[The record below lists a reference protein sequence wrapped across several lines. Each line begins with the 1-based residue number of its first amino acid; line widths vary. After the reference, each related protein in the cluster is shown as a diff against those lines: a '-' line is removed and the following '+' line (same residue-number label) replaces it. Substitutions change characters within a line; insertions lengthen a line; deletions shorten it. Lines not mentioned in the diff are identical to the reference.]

1 MVISIKMLEAGPDPA
16 GYYLSRQGGCPADY
30 YLGAEPAGRWLGA
43 GGAAAGLTG
52 RFDPAAAQ
60 QLRHLLAGASPG
72 GEPLVPQ
79 VLRADPRGLLPAAP
93 LVEAVRARAADQSLP
108 VQALFAEPRDG
119 AAFAAMTGRVDRPYR
134 GRTATVDPARA
145 GRIAA
150 AAGLDAREIYRG
162 EDGTDHYAQAMKY
175 AGRRVDRRRPGLD
188 VTVSAPKSVSILFA
202 LADPDV
208 SAQVR
213 AAHQAAVSEVVD
225 YLESV
230 AGHALRGHH
239 GDGQRAARIGTDGW
253 IVAAFEHRTSRAG
266 DPQLHTHLVV
276 PNVLRSAD
284 GKWSAVDSKA
294 VFRHALTGSYLYHS
308 VLRGQLTERLGVGWT
323 TPVKGIAEVDGM
335 PADLMDTFSTRR
347 RQIIR
352 AMGLAGHNGPAAAQ
366 AACLATRPDK
376 APEEPEQTLR
386 QRWAAKSRAA
396 GHRPARVVAD
406 VLGRSRILAAP
417 PVDRLAAHLLGPT
430 GLTAQATGFDRRD
443 LLQALCESLP
453 PGLPVIRAQIES
465 AADRVLR
472 HRDTIRL
479 ATRTEDGGRWTT
491 TELLAIEQAAL
502 HLAKDLRDGP
512 APAVGRGE
520 AVNAP
525 AAPRLSSPARRGG
538 TASAGLSNG
547 LSAEQ
552 QDMVSALAAT
562 SGLAVVV
569 GPAGA
574 GKTAAI
580 AAAAQVWAEHGRPVR
595 GAAVAAVTAR
605 RLEHATGIPAT
616 SLTRILG
623 VARRAD
629 PATGRPA
636 GLPRGGVLVVDEA
649 SMVDT
654 RTLAALLAETRS
666 AGGTL
671 VLVGDPAQL
680 PEIGA
685 GGLFAALA
693 RHPGTITLT
702 DNRRQTEAWERRALA
717 DLRAGDP
724 DAAVAAY
731 ATHGRVHT
739 APGDRLPDRVVADYL
754 RLRGDTD
761 SRPQDDSARW
771 GERVIMVALRR
782 SDVTELNDTTR
793 DRLLEAGG
801 LGPEAVTAGRG
812 SRAREYRAGDEVLVT
827 ANDHR
832 LGLLNGSRGKVTAV
846 DPRRR
851 TLTLG
856 TDEHQQVT
864 VPAEWAARHLDHG
877 YAMTCHKAQG
887 ATVEVALLY
896 GTGPLTREAGYVAMS
911 RGRTANHLY
920 VAEADDR
927 GQFAAG
933 DGLDRVAARLA
944 VRRSQALATRQLPR
958 TQPDRWQTRRHEYP
972 ALPRIEGISR

>member
-16 GYYLSRQGGCPADY
+16 GYYLSREAGCPADY

-43 GGAAAGLTG
+43 GGAASGLTG

-79 VLRADPRGLLPAAP
+79 VLRADPRGQLSAAP
-93 LVEAVRARAADQSLP
+93 LVEAVRARAA
-108 VQALFAEPRDG
+108 VQAVPVERLFAEPRDG
-119 AAFAAMTGRVDRPYR
+119 AAFTALAARVDRPYR
-134 GRTATVDPARA
+134 GRAATVDPARA

-162 EDGTDHYAQAMKY
+162 EDGSDRYAQAMKY

-188 VTVSAPKSVSILFA
+188 ITVSAPKSVSVLFA
-202 LADPDV
+202 LADPDI

-213 AAHQAAVSEVVD
+213 AAHQTAVSEVVD

-230 AGHALRGHH
+230 AGHALRGHQ

-276 PNVLRSAD
+276 PNVLRGAD

-294 VFRHALTGSYLYHS
+294 VFRHALTASYLYHA

-335 PADLMDTFSTRR
+335 PTDLMDTFSTRR

-352 AMGLAGHNGPAAAQ
+352 AMGLAGHSGPAAAQ

-376 APEEPEQTLR
+376 APEEPEQALR
-386 QRWAAKSRAA
+386 QRWVARARVA
-396 GHRPARVVAD
+396 GHRPARVVAA
-406 VLGRSRILAAP
+406 VLGRSRVPAAP
-417 PVDRLAAHLLGPT
+417 PVDRLAAHLLGPA

-453 PGLPVIRAQIES
+453 PGLPVNRSKIET
-465 AADRVLR
+465 AADRVLE

-491 TELLAIEQAAL
+491 SELLAIEQAAL
-502 HLAKDLRDGP
+502 HLAQALRGGP
-512 APAVGRGE
+512 APVTAVGR
-520 AVNAP
+520 VVDD
-525 AAPRLSSPARRGG
+525 S
-538 TASAGLSNG
+538 SAGVLSNV
-547 LSAEQ
+547 LSVEQ
-552 QDMVSALAAT
+552 QDMVRVLAAT

-574 GKTAAI
+574 GKTAAL
-580 AAAAQVWAEHGRPVR
+580 AAAARSWVAQGRPVS

-605 RLEHATGIPAT
+605 RLEHSTGIPAT
-616 SLTRILG
+616 SLTRLLG
-623 VARRAD
+623 AARRFD
-629 PATGRPA
+629 LATGRPA
-636 GLPRGGVLVVDEA
+636 GLRRGGVLVVDEA

-654 RTLAALLAETRS
+654 RTLAALLAETRNI
-666 AGGTL
+666 GGTL

-685 GGLFAALA
+685 GGLFAAVA
-693 RHPGTITLT
+693 RHPDTITLT

-739 APGDRLPDRVVADYL
+739 APADQLPDRIVADYL
-754 RLRGDTD
+754 RLRDPSGQGTGD
-761 SRPQDDSARW
+761 AN
-771 GERVIMVALRR
+771 ERVVMLAVRR
-782 SDVTELNDTTR
+782 ADVTDLNDTTR
-793 DRLLEAGG
+793 ERLLEQGR
-801 LGPEAVTAGRG
+801 LGPDAVTAGQG
-812 SRAREYRAGDEVLVT
+812 DKSREYRAGDQVLVT

-832 LGLLNGSRGKVTAV
+832 LGLLNGTRATVTAV
-846 DPRRR
+846 DPRYR
-851 TLTLG
+851 TLTLAG
-856 TDEHQQVT
+856 EDDQHVT
-864 VPAEWAARHLDHG
+864 VRAEWAGRHLDHG

-887 ATVEVALLY
+887 ATLQTAMLY
-896 GTGPLTREAGYVAMS
+896 GTGALTREAGYVALS
-911 RGRTANHLY
+911 RGRAANHLY
-920 VAEADDR
+920 VPDDT
-927 GQFAAG
+927 G
-933 DGLDRVAARLA
+933 DGPSSLVEDGRHLDRLAARLA
-944 VRRSQALATRQLPR
+944 VRRTQTLATRQLPR
-958 TQPDRWQTRRHEYP
+958 EMTNRWRPSINQDPPHRR
-972 ALPRIEGISR
+972 AEGRSL